1 MLRGYRAFRSAED
14 ASKPKAA
21 KISTRGY
28 KRSSIAYRRQ
38 IGKKIKAFLETDE
51 GKAASRKRKYWQ
63 ILAPHL
69 GWAAEGAVPVKVSR
83 FWKTCLTQY
92 LTTAEGYNEKG
103 GRCPAGTAVV
113 QARGKNRRFRMT
125 GQQGRPRNSEELWYA
140 MYHFFID
147 NRRYM
152 KGRCGPMQ
160 LKPTAHLLQEAITA
174 ALLAAG
180 KVPRPI
186 NLNNNG
192 WWARWKKWGRISYKK
207 PTRKFKTTQKKFM
220 ARSRV
225 YLYGLFLLRWF
236 MKLAFDVD
244 PRHEQADQK
253 GVQVNQATSKN
264 EPTLEFDA
272 VRECVIKDNAMQ
284 SRERVSQMTMTF
296 GYNRAE
302 VPDPA
307 QRNRAAPLELLGRWT
322 DEVVKRVEAQ
332 LPPGGRYTAQGGPKG
347 SYRAAHLHTW
357 LHRHLAPWTPARQHA
372 HDIRI
377 LGLDSF
383 QPHNMNATR
392 DTAWDYGYVR
402 WGAPGGT
409 TDAWSTNDTDL
420 HAPMDRKFIQ
430 WNTASATAQ
439 LRARPGKVPTE
450 SPESVTSACIG
461 IYEALDHDAMEENY
475 KKRCLT
481 NALDGSEDAL
491 MAPRQRSIFY
501 YPKVDGPML
510 RRRAKVEVEA
520 FLRCFRDEEITYTLV
535 HQLVHIGLYDKDPE
549 CDGTLRY

>member
-1 MLRGYRAFRSAED
+1 
-14 ASKPKAA
+14 
-21 KISTRGY
+21 
-28 KRSSIAYRRQ
+28 
-38 IGKKIKAFLETDE
+38 
-51 GKAASRKRKYWQ
+51 
-63 ILAPHL
+63 
-69 GWAAEGAVPVKVSR
+69 
-83 FWKTCLTQY
+83 
-92 LTTAEGYNEKG
+92 
-103 GRCPAGTAVV
+103 
-113 QARGKNRRFRMT
+113 MT

-332 LPPGGRYTAQGGPKG
+332 LPPGGRYTAQGGG
-347 SYRAAHLHTW
+347 
-357 LHRHLAPWTPARQHA
+357 
-372 HDIRI
+372 
-377 LGLDSF
+377 
-383 QPHNMNATR
+383 
-392 DTAWDYGYVR
+392 
-402 WGAPGGT
+402 
-409 TDAWSTNDTDL
+409 
-420 HAPMDRKFIQ
+420 RKALI
-430 WNTASATAQ
+430 
-439 LRARPGKVPTE
+439 ARPTCTLGCTDT
-450 SPESVTSACIG
+450 SPRGHLLASTPMTYVSW
-461 IYEALDHDAMEENY
+461 ALILSS
-475 KKRCLT
+475 RT
-481 NALDGSEDAL
+481 
-491 MAPRQRSIFY
+491 
-501 YPKVDGPML
+501 
-510 RRRAKVEVEA
+510 
-520 FLRCFRDEEITYTLV
+520 T
-535 HQLVHIGLYDKDPE
+535 
-549 CDGTLRY
+549 